1 MKPRFELGL
10 RVDWCLTMKNG
21 STEPVRNFFVGVNEG
36 RITAARPFKPA
47 DRKACRKFI
56 DRKNMVLIPGL
67 INAHTHLPMTLFR
80 GLEDD
85 VPLKVWLFD
94 CILPLEAALTSK
106 AFVKAGTELAL
117 RECIRFGTTTVSD
130 MYFFTAASADVWDKG
145 GLRGIFTQAFADFPI
160 PEDKVYGPDREKRFF
175 DLRKKYRAHP
185 RIDIGVAPHAP
196 YSCSDE
202 TLRRMGELSR
212 QENCLLHIHV
222 SEAAHEKPD
231 SLEKYG
237 EKPVHRLKRL
247 GVLGERTVG
256 AHSVHLD
263 DDEIELYRETGT
275 SPIYN
280 PDSNSKLA
288 SGVAPLPKYL
298 DAKIPVALGTDGS
311 ASANDLS
318 MFGAMDV
325 GLKIQKLFH
334 GDAMALR
341 GPDALRMAT
350 IDGARALGL
359 EDRIG
364 SIEEGKCAD
373 LVCVDLNFPHLQPVH
388 DLVSQ
393 LVYAANGLEVDTVVC
408 HGQVLLKDK
417 QFAKPAHRKI
427 PPAVESF
434 RKKIQKHLQTLKAE
448 S

>member
-280 PDSNSKLA
+280 PEFETRFGCRPAAEISGRENSGGPRHRRQRQRERSVDVRRDGRRIENPEA
-288 SGVAPLPKYL
+288 LPRRRHGAARTRCTSYGNHRRRPC
-298 DAKIPVALGTDGS
+298 AGTG
-311 ASANDLS
+311 
-318 MFGAMDV
+318 
-325 GLKIQKLFH
+325 
-334 GDAMALR
+334 
-341 GPDALRMAT
+341 
-350 IDGARALGL
+350 
-359 EDRIG
+359 
-364 SIEEGKCAD
+364 
-373 LVCVDLNFPHLQPVH
+373 
-388 DLVSQ
+388 
-393 LVYAANGLEVDTVVC
+393 
-408 HGQVLLKDK
+408 
-417 QFAKPAHRKI
+417 
-427 PPAVESF
+427 
-434 RKKIQKHLQTLKAE
+434 
-448 S
+448 